1 VFKKSLTLLIASLCL
16 MLLVGCNATP
26 QETLLPTTN
35 TQTPAIRPFYTQT
48 PLQTAAPTT
57 TQAPTPTL
65 PPLPTP
71 TPYMYTIV
79 AGDTMIGIAI
89 YFGITYD
96 ELSLANPEVNPNFLS
111 VGTQLIIPLPQDE
124 NGDAGSEGQAVPELL
139 PLQTGEVNCSP
150 VSSGGL
156 WCYWSVTNQLDVPA
170 ENIAGV
176 IRLLD
181 NAGEESASQPAHSL
195 LNLLAPGRSMPMA
208 AYFAPPVP
216 AWSTVQ
222 GQLTSAVEA
231 NQAEIRYQAGDIQN
245 LQTVPLEDNPL
256 GYQISGSLNFSN
268 PVDAEGTA
276 LGVEYAWVLAIGYD
290 ADGAV
295 VGVRRWEA
303 SSEQIEGTLTFSL
316 EVFSLGKPIEAV
328 EVLSEIKTSNP

>member
-1 VFKKSLTLLIASLCL
+1 MASLCL
-16 MLLVGCNATP
+16 LMLVGCNATP
-26 QETLLPTTN
+26 QETLLSATN
-35 TQTPAIRPFYTQT
+35 TPLPAIRPFYTQT

-71 TPYMYTIV
+71 TPYMYTVI
-79 AGDTMIGIAI
+79 AGDTMIGIAT

-111 VGTQLIIPLPQDE
+111 VGTQLVIPLPEDE
-124 NGDAGSEGQAVPELL
+124 SGDTDSEGQAVPELL
-139 PLQTGEVNCSP
+139 PLQTGEVNCYP

-156 WCYWSVTNQLDVPA
+156 WCYWLVTNELDVPA

-176 IRLLD
+176 VRLLHKT
-181 NAGEESASQPAHSL
+181 GEETASQPAYSL
-195 LNLLAPGRSMPMA
+195 LNLLAPGKSMPLA

-222 GQLTSAVEA
+222 GQLTNAVQA
-231 NQAEIRYQAGDIQN
+231 NQAEIRYQTGDIQN
-245 LQTVPLEDNPL
+245 LQTVPVQDNPL
-256 GYQISGSLNFSN
+256 GYQISGSLNFSA
-268 PVDAEGTA
+268 PVDTEGTV
-276 LGVEYAWVLAIGYD
+276 LGVEYAWVLVVGYD
-290 ADGAV
+290 AEGKV
-295 VGVRRWEA
+295 VGLRRWDA
-303 SSEQIEGTLTFSL
+303 SSEQIEGPVTFNL

-328 EVLSEIKTSNP
+328 EVLSEIKTSQP